1 MPTYA
6 TTKAMQRLF
15 TTFPNGWP
23 AASLLLLRFALA
35 FPLILDDHWTLSEPI
50 AASVKLG
57 GLLFSGL
64 LLVGVWTPL
73 AALLQV
79 VTELSLAISMPGLAN
94 LHLTRAAIGLALAG
108 LGPGAWS
115 LDSHLYGRKRID
127 I

>member
-1 MPTYA
+1 MGFE
-6 TTKAMQRLF
+6 L
-15 TTFPNGWP
+15 
-23 AASLLLLRFALA
+23 ALP
-35 FPLILDDHWTLSEPI
+35 FILDDLWSLSEPL
-50 AASVKLG
+50 AASVKLV
-57 GLLFSGL
+57 GLLLSSL

-73 AALLQV
+73 AALLQAV
-79 VTELSLAISMPGLAN
+79 IELSLAISMPGLAN